1 MTITLLNGNLLYN
14 RYATNRY
21 MQQTD
26 ICNNNKQIYTTDI
39 KLSFLTTKPKQRTY
53 LITSNYIDNFAV

>member
-14 RYATNRY
+14 RYATNKQICNKQTD

-26 ICNNNKQIYTTDI
+26 MQQANM
-39 KLSFLTTKPKQRTY
+39 LSFLTTKPKQRTY